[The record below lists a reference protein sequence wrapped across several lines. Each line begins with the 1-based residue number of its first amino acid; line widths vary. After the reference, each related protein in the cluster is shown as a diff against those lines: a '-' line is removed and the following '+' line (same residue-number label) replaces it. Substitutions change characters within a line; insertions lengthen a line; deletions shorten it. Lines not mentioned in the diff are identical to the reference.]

1 MKLQGLDPHIL
12 IPGLHPQTDFP
23 SSPVHRR
30 PYLCSHTQTLR
41 HTDIG
46 KGHLSPVGCSWLRG
60 IPELIHP
67 SIHEDEG
74 QESPGLPPP
83 QAILSSPGSRSHLLI
98 ISPTQ
103 LQQSLL
109 VLARSVILERKRE
122 RLPLTQTWVP
132 LRQGRKVP
140 QCPKQ
145 GKAEHLFTAALTP
158 LLLEVAETP
167 KQWCAGKYS
176 TTGSLGKKEESPDL

>member
-83 QAILSSPGSRSHLLI
+83 PGHS
-98 ISPTQ
+98 
-103 LQQSLL
+103 LQPR
-109 VLARSVILERKRE
+109 VTK
-122 RLPLTQTWVP
+122 PLTHHLPHTASAEP
-132 LRQGRKVP
+132 SCTRQK
-140 QCPKQ
+140 C
-145 GKAEHLFTAALTP
+145 H
-158 LLLEVAETP
+158 
-167 KQWCAGKYS
+167 S
-176 TTGSLGKKEESPDL
+176 GKKEGKVTSHPDLGSSQTRKEGSAVPQAGEG